1 MSPCEGEGSRCKSS
15 REHQFH
21 SSVAE
26 RAMHFFRKEDD
37 AGATPA
43 GGSNLLPYAV
53 PGDDVA
59 SSIQA
64 CEACRVGAS
73 PTHLTSFVP
82 DGASEPLGLQNR
94 CDGSVTRGHVQF
106 HSIQAK
112 LLRTAVDSFWEFT
125 AVRSTKSSRWLACPA
140 AYARLCSLSV
150 TISLKSAASR
160 ISKGPAFTPGWF
172 IWLARHALRQG
183 S

>member
-1 MSPCEGEGSRCKSS
+1 
-15 REHQFH
+15 
-21 SSVAE
+21 
-26 RAMHFFRKEDD
+26 MHFFRKEDD

-43 GGSNLLPYAV
+43 GGSF

-73 PTHLTSFVP
+73 PTHLTNFVP

-106 HSIQAK
+106 HSIQA
-112 LLRTAVDSFWEFT
+112 E
-125 AVRSTKSSRWLACPA
+125 
-140 AYARLCSLSV
+140 
-150 TISLKSAASR
+150 I
-160 ISKGPAFTPGWF
+160 
-172 IWLARHALRQG
+172 ALRSVGNGQKAGASPAGG
-183 S
+183 SLNRSEGKWRAVWLITRRE

>member
-26 RAMHFFRKEDD
+26 PEMHFFRKEDD

-43 GGSNLLPYAV
+43 GGSF
-53 PGDDVA
+53 PGDSVA

-73 PTHLTSFVP
+73 PTHLTTFVP

-106 HSIQAK
+106 HSIQA
-112 LLRTAVDSFWEFT
+112 E
-125 AVRSTKSSRWLACPA
+125 
-140 AYARLCSLSV
+140 
-150 TISLKSAASR
+150 I
-160 ISKGPAFTPGWF
+160 
-172 IWLARHALRQG
+172 ALRSVGNGQKAGASPADG
-183 S
+183 SSYPQRGANGKPPGS

>member
-26 RAMHFFRKEDD
+26 PEMHFFRKEDD

-43 GGSNLLPYAV
+43 GGSF

-73 PTHLTSFVP
+73 PTHLTSFNHAHGKV
-82 DGASEPLGLQNR
+82 DEPSVCKTDLTR
-94 CDGSVTRGHVQF
+94 CESGVRVQF
-106 HSIQAK
+106 HSIQAEIA
-112 LLRTAVDSFWEFT
+112 LRSVGNGQKAGASPAGGSALSQRRQVASHLAHNQKAVGSIPAAAIFT
-125 AVRSTKSSRWLACPA
+125 AVRSTAPWSNSTTP
-140 AYARLCSLSV
+140 LS
-150 TISLKSAASR
+150 
-160 ISKGPAFTPGWF
+160 
-172 IWLARHALRQG
+172 
-183 S
+183 